1 MFVSNALSIQPEK
14 IYEIFGNL
22 KGIVEEF
29 KDIFKCKN
37 DLTIIKISKVYDY
50 YLKLIFKNAKKD
62 LEKKVKTI
70 KDGNKNLTKNK
81 YDLDDKIV
89 KKMDDLFSKKDFNIT
104 KDALKKATRLF
115 ITIVFYRE
123 KDKEIKIK

>member
-1 MFVSNALSIQPEK
+1 MSIQPEK

-89 KKMDDLFSKKDFNIT
+89 KKLDDFFQKKI
-104 KDALKKATRLF
+104 L
-115 ITIVFYRE
+115 I
-123 KDKEIKIK
+123 